1 MKQLIQEMAD
11 LCGRGES
18 FALATVV
25 TRNGS
30 APRSAGAKMLVRA
43 DGSTA
48 GTVGGGLLEA
58 DVTRLALQVID
69 RRQA

>member
-11 LCGRGES
+11 LCGRSES

-30 APRSAGAKMLVRA
+30 APRSAGAKCHVGRA
-43 DGSTA
+43 
-48 GTVGGGLLEA
+48 
-58 DVTRLALQVID
+58 
-69 RRQA
+69 